1 MKRFLVVGF
10 IVLVVGKAFAQ
21 APNCSQTLRLAT
33 STYEQGRLHELPG
46 LLDGCLKSGFTS
58 EQKVQAYKLLT
69 LAYIYLEE
77 PEKADASM
85 LLLLQINNE
94 FQINEAIDPAE
105 FIALY
110 RTFRTTPLYRIGGKG
125 GANIAQ
131 PNVASSDN
139 TNDGGSKYKYRL
151 GISAGIA
158 AEIPI
163 RMLKLKN
170 LTLNPE
176 LYFQIVSFNYTNQDT
191 VHSAFGPRTQNWIS
205 LPISLQ
211 YKFGKS
217 KFNPY
222 VALGVETSYLL
233 SSKSTGQSTIKSN
246 TGGEQKSFDVTPNSN
261 RLNFFGV
268 ASVGAKYKIGKGM
281 VVAELRY
288 HQGLR
293 NVTRVNGTYAN
304 PFLTWDYHTADA
316 IYKLNYL
323 TLTVGYLVNIYNPKK
338 LTIKK

>member
-1 MKRFLVVGF
+1 MKKFLSLGCILFV
-10 IVLVVGKAFAQ
+10 FASASGQ

-46 LLDGCLKSGFTS
+46 LLDGCIKSGFNQ

-85 LLLLQINNE
+85 LLLLETNTE

-110 RTFRTTPLYRIGGKG
+110 KTFRTTPVYRIGGKG
-125 GANIAQ
+125 GATIAQ

-139 TNDGGSKYKYRL
+139 ANDGSSNYKYKFGL
-151 GISAGIA
+151 SVGFS
-158 AEIPI
+158 AEIPVRI
-163 RMLKLKN
+163 LKAKN

-176 LYFQIVSFNYTNQDT
+176 LYFQITSFNYTNHDT
-191 VHSAFGPRTQNWIS
+191 IHTAFGPRTQNWIS

-211 YKFGKS
+211 YKFGQS
-217 KFNPY
+217 KINPY
-222 VALGVETSYLL
+222 VALGVETSYLV
-233 SSKSTGQSTIKSN
+233 SSKSTGQSTIKKN
-246 TGGEQKSFDVTPNSN
+246 AGGEQKSFDVTSALN
-261 RLNFFGV
+261 RLNFFGI
-268 ASVGAKYKIGKGM
+268 ASVGAKYKIGRGM

-288 HQGLR
+288 HYGLR
-293 NVTRVNGTYAN
+293 NITRVDGTYAN
-304 PFLTWDYHTADA
+304 PYLTWDYHTADA
-316 IYKLNYL
+316 IYKLNYMSL
-323 TLTVGYLVNIYNPKK
+323 TMGYLINIYNPKK
-338 LTIKK
+338 LSIKK